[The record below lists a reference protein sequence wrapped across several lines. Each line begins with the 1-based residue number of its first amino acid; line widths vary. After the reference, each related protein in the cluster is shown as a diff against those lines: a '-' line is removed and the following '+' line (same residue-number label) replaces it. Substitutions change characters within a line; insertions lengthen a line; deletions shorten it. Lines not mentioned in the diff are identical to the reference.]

1 MRPPLLYRHRGGGG
15 LVAETVE
22 LDLQGVL
29 LVPKMAF
36 KWRSNGVQMAF
47 KWRSNGV
54 RMAFEWRSNGV
65 RMALEWRSNGV
76 QMAFK
81 WRSNGVLI
89 VPELPFE
96 LRDVVVVL
104 AGLLCEEIL
113 LRMVL
118 IV

>member
-15 LVAETVE
+15 LVAETVD

-29 LVPKMAF
+29 LVPK
-36 KWRSNGVQMAF
+36 
-47 KWRSNGV
+47 
-54 RMAFEWRSNGV
+54 
-65 RMALEWRSNGV
+65 
-76 QMAFK
+76 MAFK

-118 IV
+118 VV